1 MSQTSPN
8 NDASANRT
16 LTIKN
21 KHGMHARPAA
31 LLIKLAGQFKSD
43 ITIEKDGT
51 KVSACS
57 IMGLLTL
64 ELYHGSEIIIC
75 AQGPDANEALDA
87 IADLINRKFDEE

>member
-8 NDASANRT
+8 NEGATSRAM
-16 LTIKN
+16 TIKN

-31 LLIKLAGQFKSD
+31 LLIKMAGQFKSE
-43 ITIEKDGT
+43 IVIEKDGT

-64 ELYHGSEIIIC
+64 ELYHGTEITVH
-75 AQGPDANEALDA
+75 AEGPDSCQALDA
-87 IADLINRKFDEE
+87 IEDLVNRKFDEE